1 MKYLRLLR
9 VKHYIKNGLVFL
21 PLFFSK
27 SFSAA
32 EKLMQT
38 LLAFAVFCLLS
49 SAVYIINDI
58 RDAERDQN
66 HPTKRN
72 RPIASGAVGKRTAA
86 VICALLLA
94 GVCVLIGLTGK
105 GLMVWLVPAIYL
117 AINTAYSMGL
127 KNVPIA
133 DIAILAAG
141 YLLRVLCGSVFTGIA
156 ISGWLYLTVI
166 AIAFY
171 LGLGKRRGEILRY
184 ASGDD
189 TRPVLKFYNQGFLDK
204 NMLMCV
210 TLGIVFYS
218 LWTVD
223 AVTIERVGGEQLVWT
238 VPLVIIIFFR
248 YSMSI
253 EGKSDGDPVEV
264 VFKDKVLLALAAL
277 LGAAL
282 CFIVYF

>member
-27 SFSAA
+27 NFSAA

-38 LLAFAVFCLLS
+38 PPRVRGVLPAVLGGSIS
-49 SAVYIINDI
+49 STISVTPKGIKTT
-58 RDAERDQN
+58 RQN
-66 HPTKRN
+66 ATGPLPRARSAN
-72 RPIASGAVGKRTAA
+72 GRRP

-127 KNVPIA
+127 KKRAHRGHRHPGGGVF
-133 DIAILAAG
+133 AAG
-141 YLLRVLCGSVFTGIA
+141 VCVARYSRALQSPAG
-156 ISGWLYLTVI
+156 LYLTVI

-184 ASGDD
+184 ASGG
-189 TRPVLKFYNQGFLDK
+189 RYAARAQVLQPG
-204 NMLMCV
+204 
-210 TLGIVFYS
+210 VF
-218 LWTVD
+218 
-223 AVTIERVGGEQLVWT
+223 G
-238 VPLVIIIFFR
+238 
-248 YSMSI
+248 
-253 EGKSDGDPVEV
+253 
-264 VFKDKVLLALAAL
+264 
-277 LGAAL
+277 
-282 CFIVYF
+282 

>member
-27 SFSAA
+27 NFSAA
-32 EKLMQT
+32 EKLTQT

-105 GLMVWLVPAIYL
+105 GWMVWLVPAIYL
-117 AINTAYSMGL
+117 IINTAYSMGL
-127 KNVPIA
+127 KDVPIV

-141 YLLRVLCGSVFTGIA
+141 YLLRVLYGSVFTGIA

-184 ASGDD
+184 APGND

-223 AVTIERVGGEQLVWT
+223 AVTIARVGGEQLVWT

-264 VFKDKVLLALAAL
+264 VFKDKLLLALVAL

-282 CFIVYF
+282 CLIVYF